1 MTASAN
7 PHDRIAA
14 LYRDESGR
22 VRATLIRLLGD
33 FDAAEEATQDAFAA
47 AVEKWPASGWPEN
60 PRAWLVSTGRHRAI
74 DRMRREARLVERR
87 PLVAASVLEAREG
100 EVFPGDESE
109 HEVED
114 DRLRLIFTCCHPA
127 LAREAQVALTLRTI
141 CSITTD
147 EIARAFLVPSAT
159 MAQRLVRATAKIRDA
174 RIPYRVPP
182 ATELAERLDSV
193 LAVIY
198 LVFTEGYAAT
208 AGDALVRRELCAEAI
223 RLARLL
229 VTLMPDEREAAAL
242 LALML
247 LHDAR
252 REARSSPDGELI
264 LLEDQDRSRWNRGQI
279 AEGLALVEDT
289 LRRGRAGPYAIQAA
303 IAALHARAASPA
315 ETDWRQIAGLYA
327 LLLSH
332 TSSAVV
338 ELNHAVAVA
347 MVDGPAAA
355 LLLVDAIHARG
366 ELSDYHLLY
375 AVRADLRRRVGKT
388 DAAARDYRRA
398 LALATLEPERRFIR
412 KRLAE
417 LRGAAPLSDAPS
429 PDSRPVLP
437 EP

>member
-1 MTASAN
+1 MTASA
-7 PHDRIAA
+7 PSHDRIAA

-33 FDAAEEATQDAFAA
+33 FDAAEEATQDAFAV
-47 AVEKWPASGWPEN
+47 AVEKWPNSGWPEN

-74 DRMRREARLVERR
+74 DRMRKEARLVERS
-87 PLVAASVLEAREG
+87 PLLAASVLESRAS
-100 EVFPGDESE
+100 EVSGDESE

-114 DRLRLIFTCCHPA
+114 DRLRLMFTCCHPA
-127 LAREAQVALTLRTI
+127 LAREAQVALTLRTV

-182 ATELAERLDSV
+182 AAELAERLDSV
-193 LAVIY
+193 LTVIY

-229 VTLMPDEREAAAL
+229 GTLMPDEREAAAL

-264 LLEDQDRSRWNRGQI
+264 LLEDQDRSRWNRAQI
-279 AEGLALVEDT
+279 AEGLALVDDT

-327 LLLSH
+327 LLMSH

-375 AVRADLRRRVGKT
+375 AVRADLLRRVGKI

-398 LALATLEPERRFIR
+398 LALATLEPERRFIQ
-412 KRLAE
+412 KRLSE
-417 LRGAAPLSDAPS
+417 LRAVISDERS
-429 PDSRPVLP
+429 PDSRSTLP
-437 EP
+437 ER

>member
-1 MTASAN
+1 MTASVPA
-7 PHDRIAA
+7 HDRLAA

-47 AVEKWPASGWPEN
+47 AVEKWPTTGWPEN

-74 DRMRREARLVERR
+74 DRMRREARLLERS
-87 PLVAASVLEAREG
+87 PFIAASAMDSRGEEPDVDEDDREL
-100 EVFPGDESE
+100 D
-109 HEVED
+109 D
-114 DRLRLIFTCCHPA
+114 DRLRLIFTCCHPT
-127 LAREAQVALTLRTI
+127 LARDAQVALTLRTV
-141 CSITTD
+141 CSISTD
-147 EIARAFLVPSAT
+147 EIARAFLVPSTT

-182 ATELAERLDSV
+182 AAELPERLDSV
-193 LAVIY
+193 LAVVY

-229 VTLMPDEREAAAL
+229 VSLMPEEREAAAL

-264 LLEDQDRSRWNRGQI
+264 LLEDQDRSRWNRTQI
-279 AEGLALVEDT
+279 EEGLALVDDS

-303 IAALHARAASPA
+303 IAALHANAASPA

-327 LLLSH
+327 LLMSQ

-366 ELSDYHLLY
+366 ELADYHLLY
-375 AVRADLRRRVGKT
+375 AVRADLRRRAGKI
-388 DAAARDYRRA
+388 DAAARDYRKA

-412 KRLAE
+412 KRLEE
-417 LRGAAPLSDAPS
+417 LRAPAVSDARG
-429 PDSRPVLP
+429 PDYRTALP

>member
-1 MTASAN
+1 
-7 PHDRIAA
+7 
-14 LYRDESGR
+14 
-22 VRATLIRLLGD
+22 
-33 FDAAEEATQDAFAA
+33 
-47 AVEKWPASGWPEN
+47 
-60 PRAWLVSTGRHRAI
+60 
-74 DRMRREARLVERR
+74 MRKEARLVERS
-87 PLVAASVLEAREG
+87 PLVAASVLESRTD
-100 EVFPGDESE
+100 EVPGDESE

-127 LAREAQVALTLRTI
+127 LAREAQVALTLRTV

-147 EIARAFLVPSAT
+147 EIARAFLIPSAT

-182 ATELAERLDSV
+182 AAELAERLDSV

-327 LLLSH
+327 LLMSH

-366 ELSDYHLLY
+366 ELADYHLLY
-375 AVRADLRRRVGKT
+375 AVRADLRRRVGKV
-388 DAAARDYRRA
+388 DAAVRDYRRA

-417 LRGAAPLSDAPS
+417 LRADISDARS
-429 PDSRPVLP
+429 PDSRSSLP
-437 EP
+437 ER

>member
-1 MTASAN
+1 MTASA
-7 PHDRIAA
+7 HDRIAT

-47 AVEKWPASGWPEN
+47 AVEKWPTGGWPEN

-74 DRMRREARLVERR
+74 DRMRKEARLVERS
-87 PLVAASVLEAREG
+87 PLVAASVLESRAN
-100 EVFPGDESE
+100 EVPGDESE

-127 LAREAQVALTLRTI
+127 LAREAQVALTLRTV

-147 EIARAFLVPSAT
+147 EIARAFLVPPAT
-159 MAQRLVRATAKIRDA
+159 MGQRLVRATAKIRDA

-182 ATELAERLDSV
+182 AAELSERLDSV

-247 LHDAR
+247 LHDTR

-327 LLLSH
+327 LLMSH

-375 AVRADLRRRVGKT
+375 AVRADLRRRVGKI
-388 DAAARDYRRA
+388 DAAVRDYRKA

-417 LRGAAPLSDAPS
+417 LRADISDARS
-429 PDSRPVLP
+429 PDSRSSLP
-437 EP
+437 ER

>member
-1 MTASAN
+1 MTASA
-7 PHDRIAA
+7 HDRIAT

-47 AVEKWPASGWPEN
+47 AVEKWPTGGWPEN

-74 DRMRREARLVERR
+74 DRMRKEARLVERS
-87 PLVAASVLEAREG
+87 PLVAASVLESRAN
-100 EVFPGDESE
+100 EVPGDESE

-127 LAREAQVALTLRTI
+127 LAREAQVALTLRTV

-147 EIARAFLVPSAT
+147 EIARAFLVPPAT
-159 MAQRLVRATAKIRDA
+159 MRQRLVRATAKIRDA

-182 ATELAERLDSV
+182 AAELSERLDSV

-208 AGDALVRRELCAEAI
+208 AGDALVRRELCTEAI

-229 VTLMPDEREAAAL
+229 VTLMPAERESAAL

-327 LLLSH
+327 LLMSH

-375 AVRADLRRRVGKT
+375 AVRADLRRRVGKI
-388 DAAARDYRRA
+388 DAAVRDYRKA

-417 LRGAAPLSDAPS
+417 LPADISDARS
-429 PDSRPVLP
+429 PDSRSSLP
-437 EP
+437 ER

>member
-1 MTASAN
+1 MTASA
-7 PHDRIAA
+7 HDRIAT

-47 AVEKWPASGWPEN
+47 AVEKWPTGGWPEN

-74 DRMRREARLVERR
+74 DRMRKEARLVERS
-87 PLVAASVLEAREG
+87 PLVAASVLESRTNEVSG
-100 EVFPGDESE
+100 EESE

-127 LAREAQVALTLRTI
+127 LAREAQVALTLRTV

-147 EIARAFLVPSAT
+147 EIARAFLVPPAT
-159 MAQRLVRATAKIRDA
+159 MRQRLVRATAKIRDA

-182 ATELAERLDSV
+182 AAELSERLDSV

-247 LHDAR
+247 LHDTR

-327 LLLSH
+327 LLMSH

-375 AVRADLRRRVGKT
+375 AVRADLRRRVGKI
-388 DAAARDYRRA
+388 DAAVRDYRKA

-417 LRGAAPLSDAPS
+417 LRADISDARS
-429 PDSRPVLP
+429 PDSRSSLP
-437 EP
+437 ER

>member
-1 MTASAN
+1 
-7 PHDRIAA
+7 
-14 LYRDESGR
+14 
-22 VRATLIRLLGD
+22 
-33 FDAAEEATQDAFAA
+33 
-47 AVEKWPASGWPEN
+47 
-60 PRAWLVSTGRHRAI
+60 
-74 DRMRREARLVERR
+74 MRKEARLVERS
-87 PLVAASVLEAREG
+87 PLVAASVLESRASD
-100 EVFPGDESE
+100 VSPGDESE

-127 LAREAQVALTLRTI
+127 LAREAQVALTLRTV

-229 VTLMPDEREAAAL
+229 VTLMPAEREAAAL

-264 LLEDQDRSRWNRGQI
+264 LLEDQDRSRWNRAQI
-279 AEGLALVEDT
+279 DEGLALVEDT
-289 LRRGRAGPYAIQAA
+289 LRRGRAGAYAIQAA
-303 IAALHARAASPA
+303 IAALHVRAASPR

-327 LLLSH
+327 LLMAH

-366 ELSDYHLLY
+366 ELSDDHQLY
-375 AVRADLRRRVGKT
+375 AVRADLRRRIGKI

-417 LRGAAPLSDAPS
+417 LRATVSDERS
-429 PDSRPVLP
+429 PDSRPGLP
-437 EP
+437 ER